1 MQYDRQEEPE
11 ETRVQVIDRI
21 RRELYS
27 VEDRVEALSLYLD
40 TDEPLS
46 LSDNEYNL
54 LDMGLKCLK
63 AYEFVLAERLEATE
77 QEEDDIIYL
86 TNII

>member
-1 MQYDRQEEPE
+1 MQYDKQDELK
-11 ETRVQVIDRI
+11 ETRVQVIDRL

-40 TDEPLS
+40 TDEPLV

-54 LDMGLKCLK
+54 LTKSLECLQ
-63 AYEFVLAERLEATE
+63 AYKYVLADKIEKLEQ
-77 QEEDDIIYL
+77 QEDNIIYL
-86 TNII
+86 N